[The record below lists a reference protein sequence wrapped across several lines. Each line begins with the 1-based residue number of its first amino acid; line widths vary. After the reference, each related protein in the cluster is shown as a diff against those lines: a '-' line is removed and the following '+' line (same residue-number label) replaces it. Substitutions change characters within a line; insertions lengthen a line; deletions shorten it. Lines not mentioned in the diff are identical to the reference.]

1 MNTQDMLCVMLTLN
15 KKHFGTVFPP
25 VFCFGS
31 ITSQKCFIGKG
42 LYDQEL
48 EKATYIL

>member
-15 KKHFGTVFPP
+15 KKHLVQFFHQCSALGQ
-25 VFCFGS
+25 S
-31 ITSQKCFIGKG
+31 HHKNASLEKG